1 MGDTSR
7 SQTISTKL
15 QEIAEQAIRYPEMV
29 FTTLVHL
36 IDVDFLREAYRLTRK
51 DKAAGVDKVTAKEY
65 ARNLDENL
73 ADLYERLRTG
83 RYVAPPVERVWI
95 DKDEKSKRPIGKPTF
110 EDKIV
115 QRAAVMLLGAIYE
128 QDFHDF
134 SHGFRKGHSQH
145 QALREVWKQCTK
157 MNISWILDAD
167 VSGFF
172 DNLDHGWLRDIIE
185 RRVKDGGMLKLI
197 GKWLNAGV
205 VEKKILTYPEKG
217 TPQGGVVSPM
227 LSNIFL
233 HHVLDD
239 WFVKEVKPRMRGRC
253 FLIRFADD
261 FIIGFELE
269 EDARRVMAVL
279 PKRFGRF
286 GLSIHPKKTV
296 LVQFRKPG
304 FKEDKANGNGT
315 FDFLGVTHYWAK
327 SHRGYWVIRRKTR
340 KKKIK
345 LFLKSMWL
353 WLRVNRHLTVKE
365 QYRMLCL
372 KLRGHYQYYGIRGN
386 YKALNNVYH
395 YAKRYWRY
403 WLSRR
408 SHKGNV
414 NWEKFVVSILD
425 KYRLPTPIIIH
436 YT

>member
-1 MGDTSR
+1 MGGTSR
-7 SQTISTKL
+7 SQTVSTKL
-15 QEIAEQAIRYPEMV
+15 QGIAEQAIQYPDMV

-51 DKAAGVDKVTAKEY
+51 DKSAGVDKVTAKEY
-65 ARNLDENL
+65 AENLDENL
-73 ADLYERLRTG
+73 NDLYERLRTK

-95 DKDEKSKRPIGKPTF
+95 EKDEKSKRPIGKPTF

-128 QDFHDF
+128 QEFYDF

-145 QALREVWKQCTK
+145 QALRELRELCIKL
-157 MNISWILDAD
+157 NIGWILDAD

-172 DNLDHGWLRDIIE
+172 DNLDHSWLGQIIK
-185 RRVKDGGMLKLI
+185 RRVNDGGMLRLI

-205 VEKKILTYPEKG
+205 VEGGVLTYPDKG
-217 TPQGGVVSPM
+217 TPQGGVISPM

-239 WFVKEVKPRMRGRC
+239 WFVKDVKPRLKGRC

-269 EDARRVMAVL
+269 EDALRVMDVL
-279 PKRFGRF
+279 PKRFNRF
-286 GLSIHPKKTV
+286 GLTIHPKKTA
-296 LVQFRKPG
+296 LIKFRKPG
-304 FKEDKANGNGT
+304 PREGKANGNGT
-315 FDFLGVTHYWAK
+315 FDFLGFTHYWAK

-340 KKKIK
+340 GKAIK
-345 LFLKSMWL
+345 RFLKSL
-353 WLRVNRHLTVKE
+353 WVWCRRNRHLPLKD
-365 QYRMLCL
+365 QYRKLCQ
-372 KLRGHYQYYGIRGN
+372 KVRGHYQYYGISGN
-386 YKALNNVYH
+386 YDAINNIYH
-395 YAKRYWRY
+395 YVKRYWRY

-408 SHKGNV
+408 SHKGNI
-414 NWEKFVVSILD
+414 NWEKFVISILD
-425 KYRLPTPIIIH
+425 KFPFPEPRIIH
-436 YT
+436 II

>member
-15 QEIAEQAIRYPEMV
+15 QGIAEQAIRYPEMV
-29 FTTLVHL
+29 FTTLAHL

-83 RYVAPPVERVWI
+83 RYIAPPVERVWI
-95 DKDEKSKRPIGKPTF
+95 DKDGKSKRPIGKPTF

-128 QDFHDF
+128 QDFQDF
-134 SHGFRKGHSQH
+134 SYGFRKGHSQH
-145 QALREVWKQCTK
+145 QALREVWKHCK
-157 MNISWILDAD
+157 EMNIGWILDAD

-172 DNLDHGWLRDIIE
+172 DNLDHGWLRDIIK
-185 RRVKDGGMLKLI
+185 RRVNDGGMLRLI

-205 VEKKILTYPEKG
+205 VESKILTYPEKG
-217 TPQGGVVSPM
+217 TPQGGVISPM

-233 HHVLDD
+233 HHVLDE
-239 WFVKEVKPRMRGRC
+239 WFVKEVKPRMRGRS

-269 EDARRVMAVL
+269 EDARRVMAIL

-286 GLSIHPKKTV
+286 GLSVHPKKTV

-304 FKEDKANGNGT
+304 FKANKANGNGT
-315 FDFLGVTHYWAK
+315 FDFLGFTHYWAK
-327 SHRGYWVIRRKTR
+327 SHRGYWVVRRKTR

-345 LFLKSMWL
+345 LFLKSLWL
-353 WLRVNRHLTVKE
+353 WLRVNRHLTLKE
-365 QYRMLCL
+365 QHMMLCI

-386 YKALNNVYH
+386 YKALNSVYH
-395 YAKRYWRY
+395 SAKRYWRY

-425 KYRLPTPIIIH
+425 KYRLPTPRIIH
-436 YT
+436 YS

>member
-1 MGDTSR
+1 MGGTSR
-7 SQTISTKL
+7 SQTVSTKL
-15 QEIAEQAIRYPEMV
+15 QGIAEQAIQYPDMV

-51 DKAAGVDKVTAKEY
+51 DKSAGIDKVTAKEY
-65 ARNLDENL
+65 AENL
-73 ADLYERLRTG
+73 EGNLSDLYERLRTK

-95 DKDEKSKRPIGKPTF
+95 EKDEKSKRPIGKPTF

-128 QDFHDF
+128 QEFYGF

-145 QALREVWKQCTK
+145 QALRELRELCMKL
-157 MNISWILDAD
+157 NIGWILDAD

-172 DNLDHGWLRDIIE
+172 DNLEHRWLRRIIK
-185 RRVKDGGMLKLI
+185 RRVNDGGMLRLI

-205 VEKKILTYPEKG
+205 VEGGVLTYPDKG
-217 TPQGGVVSPM
+217 TPQGGVISPM

-239 WFVKEVKPRMRGRC
+239 WFVKDVKPRMKGRC

-269 EDARRVMAVL
+269 EDAQRVMDVL
-279 PKRFGRF
+279 PKRFNRF
-286 GLSIHPKKTV
+286 GLTIHPKKTA
-296 LVQFRKPG
+296 LIKFRKPG
-304 FKEDKANGNGT
+304 CTEIKANGNGT
-315 FDFLGVTHYWAK
+315 FDFLGFTHYWAK

-340 KKKIK
+340 RKGVKR
-345 LFLKSMWL
+345 FLRSLWL
-353 WLRVNRHLTVKE
+353 WLKIHRHLPVKE
-365 QYRMLCL
+365 QYEMLCI
-372 KLRGHYQYYGIRGN
+372 KLRGHYQYYGISGN
-386 YKALNNVYH
+386 YGVINKIYH
-395 YAKRYWRY
+395 YARRYWQY

-408 SHKGNV
+408 SRKGYI
-414 NWEKFVVSILD
+414 NWEKFVISIAD
-425 KYRLPTPIIIH
+425 RHPLPRPRIIH
-436 YT
+436 CI